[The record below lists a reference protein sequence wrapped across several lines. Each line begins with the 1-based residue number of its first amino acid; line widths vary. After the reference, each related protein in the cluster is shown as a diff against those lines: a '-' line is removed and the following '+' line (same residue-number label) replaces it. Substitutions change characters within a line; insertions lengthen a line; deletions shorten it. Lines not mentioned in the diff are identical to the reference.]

1 MKVFIAGATGVIG
14 QRAVPLMVAAGHS
27 VTAMGRSPEGRSA
40 LQRVGA
46 AVVSI
51 DLFDRA
57 AVERAINGHEVV
69 VNLATHIPSSPARL
83 LLPWSWKEND
93 RVRREGSNILVHAAL
108 LAGATRFIQESFAP
122 IYPDCGD
129 LWITERTAVQ
139 PARFNRTVVDA
150 EHATERFAAL
160 GRTAVVLR
168 FGSLYGPDA
177 FMQDMIKMVK
187 MGWAALPGRPS
198 SYFSS
203 ISQRDAASA
212 VVAALDVPSGIYNVS
227 DDEPLRRRDYF
238 DSLADVLGV
247 KPPKFPPAWTAPF
260 MGVTGECMSRSQ
272 RISNAKLRSS
282 TEWAPL
288 FPSVR
293 QGWPAVLYEL
303 RSEANS
309 VPKAA

>member
-1 MKVFIAGATGVIG
+1 MKIFIAGATGVIG

-40 LQRVGA
+40 LERAGA
-46 AVVSI
+46 AVVAI

-57 AVERAINGHEVV
+57 AVERAIEGHDAV
-69 VNLATHIPSSPARL
+69 VNLATHIPSSPAKL

-93 RVRREGSNILVHAAL
+93 HVRREGSKILVNAAL
-108 LAGATRFIQESFAP
+108 IAGATRFIQESFAP

-129 LWITERTAVQ
+129 RWIEESTSVQ
-139 PARFNRTVVDA
+139 PARYNRTTVDA
-150 EHATERFAAL
+150 ENASRSFTAT

-168 FGSLYGPDA
+168 FGGMYGADA
-177 FMQDMIKMVK
+177 FMEEMIRVVK
-187 MGWAALPGRPS
+187 MGWAALPGRAS

-203 ISQRDAASA
+203 ISQHDAASA
-212 VVAALDVPSGIYNVS
+212 VVAALGVPPGTYNVV

-238 DSLADVLGV
+238 DSLAAVLGV

-260 MGVTGECMSRSQ
+260 MGVIGECMSRSQ

-282 TEWAPL
+282 AEWAPL
-288 FPSVR
+288 YASVR
-293 QGWPAVLYEL
+293 DGWPAVVHEL
-303 RSEANS
+303 RNENSPVLEA
-309 VPKAA
+309 A